1 MVGLGLLPGPVED
14 AIAYGWYREFYFH
27 GTGHWLGMDVHDAG
41 AYRIEGA
48 GRPLQ
53 AGMAFTVEPGIYVA
67 REKTAL
73 NLARMPFD
81 VDAERD
87 LAYLEGASE
96 AKRILEERK
105 SEVDVVSHEVP
116 ERFLGIG
123 VRIEDDLLVTS
134 SGCENLTR
142 GVPVDPDEIEALWRE
157 APTVSAIS
165 RGAPSS

>member
-1 MVGLGLLPGPVED
+1 
-14 AIAYGWYREFYFH
+14 
-27 GTGHWLGMDVHDAG
+27 
-41 AYRIEGA
+41 
-48 GRPLQ
+48 
-53 AGMAFTVEPGIYVA
+53 
-67 REKTAL
+67 
-73 NLARMPFD
+73 MPFD

-96 AKRILEERK
+96 AKRILEERR

-123 VRIEDDLLVTS
+123 VRIEDDLLVTP

-157 APTVSAIS
+157 TPTVSAIS
-165 RGAPSS
+165 HGAPGS